1 MIRLRAP
8 GRICLFGEHQDYL
21 NYPVISM
28 AISKYIFLEAKKSNK
43 LRIAVSLPDIDQKIE
58 IPLNNMELAYDS
70 KRDYLRSG
78 YNQFIRKGIKFK
90 KGYDIKIKG
99 DIPINAGAASS
110 SALVIAWISFL
121 NLITNSRLDKIQ
133 LAMEGYNSEVKEFR
147 EGGGMM
153 DHFTSVCGKVI
164 YLDPLNPLNVLN
176 FDVNLNGFVLGD
188 SLEKK
193 STVDDLIRTKQLAI
207 EAFNVLKE
215 VIPNFNPYTTSYN
228 DIEKFLPNLSK
239 EHRKKIVGNIINRD
253 LTTKAKYLILKNVNL
268 LKNQKK
274 RKELDRFYLEF
285 GTLLNLHHDQLK
297 NNIGSST
304 AKIDRMI
311 NASLKNGALGAKI
324 NGSGFGG
331 TMFALSIGNEAQ
343 VKRAIEEVGG
353 KVYLIKTS
361 NGVENY

>member
-43 LRIAVSLPDIDQKIE
+43 LSISVSLPDIDQKIE
-58 IPLNNMELAYDS
+58 IPLKNTELGYES

-78 YNQFIRKGIKFK
+78 YNQFIRNGIKFE
-90 KGYDIKIKG
+90 KGYDVKITG

-133 LAMEGYNSEVKEFR
+133 LATEGFNSEVKEFR

-153 DHFTSVCGKVI
+153 DHFTSTYGKVI
-164 YLDPLNPLNVLN
+164 YLDPLNPLNMLN
-176 FDVNLNGFVLGD
+176 FDINLNGFLLGD

-193 STVDDLIRTKQLAI
+193 STVADLIRTKQLAI

-215 VIPNFNPYTTSYN
+215 IVPNFNSYTTSYN

-239 EHRKKIVGNIINRD
+239 EHMKKIVGNIINRD
-253 LTTKAKYLILKNVNL
+253 LTNKAKNLILKNVNL

-274 RKELDRFYLEF
+274 NKELDRFYQEL

-311 NASLKNGALGAKI
+311 NAGLKNGALGAKI

-343 VKRAIEEVGG
+343 IKQAIEKVGG
-353 KVYLIKTS
+353 NVYLIKTS
-361 NGVENY
+361 NGAEKY